1 MLEWMSEEKIN
12 DVYTCFNIGLLQLFK
27 DNVKWIDEDSQTPMI
42 CKSYIENPE
51 LQHEFI
57 NGVIDGIRDD
67 ADDPGKVIII
77 PRKVIEDVV
86 EKPIDDDCM
95 TLLLIAVVDSNES
108 VLKNELIERGLTDLD
123 FFKENIHIIS
133 FYSSMY
139 SQVLRYIMYTAKTVS
154 EIIDCM
160 QATATVSDFDDV
172 REMASVVID
181 KEEFPKFSDE
191 ERKTLLEEIFRLM
204 AVTHIREITEESN
217 HDRQEE
223 DS

>member
-27 DNVKWIDEDSQTPMI
+27 DNVKWTEDDPQTPML

-51 LQHEFI
+51 LQREFV
-57 NGVIDGIRDD
+57 NEVIAGIRDD
-67 ADDPGKVIII
+67 DDDPGKVIII
-77 PRKVIEDVV
+77 PREVTEDVIG
-86 EKPIDDDCM
+86 KPIDDDYM
-95 TLLLIAVVDSNES
+95 TLLLVAIVDSS
-108 VLKNELIERGLTDLD
+108 TLKNELMKRGLIDLD
-123 FFKENIHIIS
+123 FFDENIHIIS

-160 QATATVSDFDDV
+160 QAVATVSDFDDV
-172 REMASVVID
+172 RELASVIIN
-181 KEEFPKFSDE
+181 KEEFPKFTDE
-191 ERKTLLEEIFRLM
+191 ERCILLEEIFRLM
-204 AVTHIREITEESN
+204 AVVHIRETEILN
-217 HDRQEE
+217 TQQPEE

>member
-1 MLEWMSEEKIN
+1 MLEWLSEEKIN

-27 DNVKWIDEDSQTPMI
+27 DNVKWTEDDSQTPML

-51 LQHEFI
+51 LQHEFV
-57 NGVIDGIRDD
+57 NEVIAGIRDD
-67 ADDPGKVIII
+67 DDDPGKVIII
-77 PRKVIEDVV
+77 PREVTEDVI
-86 EKPIDDDCM
+86 EKPIDDDYM
-95 TLLLIAVVDSNES
+95 TLLLVAIVDSS
-108 VLKNELIERGLTDLD
+108 ALKNELMKRELTDLD

-139 SQVLRYIMYTAKTVS
+139 SQVLRYIMFTAKTVP

-172 REMASVVID
+172 RELASVIIN
-181 KEEFPKFSDE
+181 KEEFPKFTDE
-191 ERKTLLEEIFRLM
+191 ERCILLEEIFRLM
-204 AVTHIREITEESN
+204 AVVHIRETERLN
-217 HDRQEE
+217 TQQPEE

>member
-1 MLEWMSEEKIN
+1 MLEWLSEEKIN

-27 DNVKWIDEDSQTPMI
+27 DNVKWIDEDSQTPML

-51 LQHEFI
+51 LQREFV
-57 NGVIDGIRDD
+57 NEVIAGIRDD
-67 ADDPGKVIII
+67 DDDPGKVIII
-77 PRKVIEDVV
+77 PREVTEDVI
-86 EKPIDDDCM
+86 EKPIDDDYM
-95 TLLLIAVVDSNES
+95 TLLLVAIADSS
-108 VLKNELIERGLTDLD
+108 ALKNELMKRGLTDLD

-172 REMASVVID
+172 REMASVVIG

-204 AVTHIREITEESN
+204 AVVHMRETEGLN
-217 HDRQEE
+217 TQQPEE

>member
-1 MLEWMSEEKIN
+1 MLEWLSEEKIN
-12 DVYTCFNIGLLQLFK
+12 DVYTCFNIGLLQVFK
-27 DNVKWIDEDSQTPMI
+27 DNVEWIDEDPQTPML

-51 LQHEFI
+51 LQREFV
-57 NGVIDGIRDD
+57 NEVIAGIRDD
-67 ADDPGKVIII
+67 DDDPGKVIII
-77 PRKVIEDVV
+77 PREVTEDVI
-86 EKPIDDDCM
+86 EKPIDDDYM
-95 TLLLIAVVDSNES
+95 TLLLVAIADSS
-108 VLKNELIERGLTDLD
+108 ALKNELMKRGLTDLD
-123 FFKENIHIIS
+123 FFDENIHIIS

-160 QATATVSDFDDV
+160 QATATVLDFDDV
-172 REMASVVID
+172 REMASVVIG

-204 AVTHIREITEESN
+204 AVVHMRETERLN
-217 HDRQEE
+217 TQQPEE

>member
-1 MLEWMSEEKIN
+1 MLEWLSEEKIN

-27 DNVKWIDEDSQTPMI
+27 DEVKWIDEDPQTPML

-51 LQHEFI
+51 LQREFI

-77 PRKVIEDVV
+77 PRKVVEDVI
-86 EKPIDDDCM
+86 EKPIDDDYM
-95 TLLLIAVVDSNES
+95 TLLLVAIADSS
-108 VLKNELIERGLTDLD
+108 ALKNELMKRGLTDLD
-123 FFKENIHIIS
+123 FFEENIHIIS

-172 REMASVVID
+172 REMASVAIN

-204 AVTHIREITEESN
+204 AVVHMRETERLN
-217 HDRQEE
+217 TQQPEE

>member
-1 MLEWMSEEKIN
+1 MLEWLSEEKIN

-27 DNVKWIDEDSQTPMI
+27 DNVKWTEDDPQTPML

-51 LQHEFI
+51 LQREFV
-57 NGVIDGIRDD
+57 NEVIAGIRDD
-67 ADDPGKVIII
+67 DDDPGKVIII
-77 PRKVIEDVV
+77 PREVTEDVIG
-86 EKPIDDDCM
+86 KPIDDDYM
-95 TLLLIAVVDSNES
+95 TLLLVAIVDSS
-108 VLKNELIERGLTDLD
+108 TLKNELMKRGLIDLD
-123 FFKENIHIIS
+123 FFDENIHVIS

-139 SQVLRYIMYTAKTVS
+139 SQVLRYIMFTAKTVP

-160 QATATVSDFDDV
+160 QAAATVSDFDDV
-172 REMASVVID
+172 REMASVVIG

-204 AVTHIREITEESN
+204 AVVHMWETERLN
-217 HDRQEE
+217 TQQPEE

>member
-1 MLEWMSEEKIN
+1 MLEWLSEEKIN
-12 DVYTCFNIGLLQLFK
+12 DVYTCFNIGLLQVFK
-27 DNVKWIDEDSQTPMI
+27 DNVEWIDEDPQTPML

-51 LQHEFI
+51 LQREFV
-57 NGVIDGIRDD
+57 NEVIAGIRDD
-67 ADDPGKVIII
+67 DDDPGKVIII
-77 PRKVIEDVV
+77 PREVIEDVI
-86 EKPIDDDCM
+86 EKPIDDDYM
-95 TLLLIAVVDSNES
+95 TLLLVAIADSS
-108 VLKNELIERGLTDLD
+108 ALKNELMKRGLTDLD
-123 FFKENIHIIS
+123 FFDENIHIIS

-160 QATATVSDFDDV
+160 QATATVLDFDDV
-172 REMASVVID
+172 REMASVVIG

-204 AVTHIREITEESN
+204 AVVHMRETERLN
-217 HDRQEE
+217 TQQPEE

>member
-1 MLEWMSEEKIN
+1 MLEWLSEEKIN

-27 DNVKWIDEDSQTPMI
+27 DNVKWTEDDSQTPML

-51 LQHEFI
+51 LQHEFV
-57 NGVIDGIRDD
+57 NEVIAGIRDD
-67 ADDPGKVIII
+67 DDDPGKVIII
-77 PRKVIEDVV
+77 PREVVGDVIG
-86 EKPIDDDCM
+86 KLIDDDYM
-95 TLLLIAVVDSNES
+95 TLLLVAIVDPNES
-108 VLKNELIERGLTDLD
+108 ALKNELMKRGLTDLD

-160 QATATVSDFDDV
+160 QATATVLDFDDV
-172 REMASVVID
+172 REMASVVIG

-204 AVTHIREITEESN
+204 AVVHMRETERLN
-217 HDRQEE
+217 TQQPEE

>member
-1 MLEWMSEEKIN
+1 MLEWLSEEKIN

-27 DNVKWIDEDSQTPMI
+27 DNVKWIEDDPQTPML

-51 LQHEFI
+51 LQREFV
-57 NGVIDGIRDD
+57 NEVIAGIRDD
-67 ADDPGKVIII
+67 DDDPGKVIII
-77 PRKVIEDVV
+77 PREVTEDVIG
-86 EKPIDDDCM
+86 KPIDDDYM
-95 TLLLIAVVDSNES
+95 TLLLVAIVDSPA
-108 VLKNELIERGLTDLD
+108 LKNELMKRELTDLD

-139 SQVLRYIMYTAKTVS
+139 SQVLRYIMFAAKTVP

-172 REMASVVID
+172 RELASVIIN
-181 KEEFPKFSDE
+181 KEEFPKFTDE
-191 ERKTLLEEIFRLM
+191 ERCILLEEIFRLM
-204 AVTHIREITEESN
+204 AVVHIRETEGLN
-217 HDRQEE
+217 KQQPEE

>member
-1 MLEWMSEEKIN
+1 MLEWLSEEKIN

-27 DNVKWIDEDSQTPMI
+27 DNVKWTEDDSQTPML

-51 LQHEFI
+51 LQHEFV
-57 NGVIDGIRDD
+57 NEVIAGIRDD
-67 ADDPGKVIII
+67 DDDPGKVIII
-77 PRKVIEDVV
+77 PREVVGDVIG
-86 EKPIDDDCM
+86 KLIDDDYM
-95 TLLLIAVVDSNES
+95 TLLLVAIVDPNES
-108 VLKNELIERGLTDLD
+108 ALKNELMKRGLTDLD

-133 FYSSMY
+133 FYLSMY

-160 QATATVSDFDDV
+160 QATATVLDFDDV
-172 REMASVVID
+172 REMASVVIG

-204 AVTHIREITEESN
+204 AVVHMRETERLN
-217 HDRQEE
+217 TQQPEE

>member
-1 MLEWMSEEKIN
+1 MLEWLSEEKIN

-27 DNVKWIDEDSQTPMI
+27 DEVKWIDEDPQTPML

-51 LQHEFI
+51 LQREFV
-57 NGVIDGIRDD
+57 NEVIAGIRDD
-67 ADDPGKVIII
+67 DNDPGKVIII
-77 PRKVIEDVV
+77 PREVTEDVI
-86 EKPIDDDCM
+86 EKPIDDDYM
-95 TLLLIAVVDSNES
+95 TLLLVAIADSS
-108 VLKNELIERGLTDLD
+108 TLKNELMKRGLADLD

-181 KEEFPKFSDE
+181 KEEFPKFTDE
-191 ERKTLLEEIFRLM
+191 ERCILLEEIFRLM
-204 AVTHIREITEESN
+204 AVVHIRETEKLN
-217 HDRQEE
+217 KQQPEE
-223 DS
+223 DL

>member
-1 MLEWMSEEKIN
+1 MLEWMSEEKTN

-27 DNVKWIDEDSQTPMI
+27 DDVKWIDEDPQTPML

-51 LQHEFI
+51 LQREFI

-77 PRKVIEDVV
+77 PRKVVEDVI
-86 EKPIDDDCM
+86 EKPIDDDYM
-95 TLLLIAVVDSNES
+95 TLLLVAIADSS
-108 VLKNELIERGLTDLD
+108 ALKNELMKRGLTDLD

-154 EIIDCM
+154 EITDCM

-172 REMASVVID
+172 REMASVVIN

-204 AVTHIREITEESN
+204 AVVHMRETERLN
-217 HDRQEE
+217 TQQPEE

>member
-1 MLEWMSEEKIN
+1 MLEWLSEEKIN

-27 DNVKWIDEDSQTPMI
+27 DEVKWIDEDPQTPML

-51 LQHEFI
+51 LQREFV
-57 NGVIDGIRDD
+57 NEVIAGIRDD
-67 ADDPGKVIII
+67 DDDPGKVIII
-77 PRKVIEDVV
+77 PREVTEDVIG
-86 EKPIDDDCM
+86 KPIDDDYM
-95 TLLLIAVVDSNES
+95 TLLLVAIVDSS
-108 VLKNELIERGLTDLD
+108 ALKNELMKRGLTDLD
-123 FFKENIHIIS
+123 FFDENIHIIS

-139 SQVLRYIMYTAKTVS
+139 SQVLRYIMYIAKTVS

-160 QATATVSDFDDV
+160 QATATVLDFDDV
-172 REMASVVID
+172 REMASVTIN

-204 AVTHIREITEESN
+204 AVVHMRETERLN
-217 HDRQEE
+217 TQQPEE

>member
-1 MLEWMSEEKIN
+1 MLEWLSEEKIN

-27 DNVKWIDEDSQTPMI
+27 DNVKWTEDDSQTPML

-51 LQHEFI
+51 LQHEFV
-57 NGVIDGIRDD
+57 NEVIAGIRDD
-67 ADDPGKVIII
+67 DDDPGKVVII
-77 PRKVIEDVV
+77 PREVVGDVIG
-86 EKPIDDDCM
+86 KLIDDDYM
-95 TLLLIAVVDSNES
+95 TLLLVAIVDPNES
-108 VLKNELIERGLTDLD
+108 ALKNELMKRGLADLD

-181 KEEFPKFSDE
+181 KEEFPKFTDE
-191 ERKTLLEEIFRLM
+191 ERCILLEEIFRLM
-204 AVTHIREITEESN
+204 AVVHVRETEKLN
-217 HDRQEE
+217 KQQPEE
-223 DS
+223 DL

>member
-27 DNVKWIDEDSQTPMI
+27 DNVKWIDEDSQTPML

-51 LQHEFI
+51 LQREFI

-77 PRKVIEDVV
+77 PREVTEGVIG
-86 EKPIDDDCM
+86 KPIDDDYM
-95 TLLLIAVVDSNES
+95 TLLLVAIADSS
-108 VLKNELIERGLTDLD
+108 ALKNELMKRGLTDLD
-123 FFKENIHIIS
+123 FFDENIHIIS

-160 QATATVSDFDDV
+160 QATATVLDFDDV
-172 REMASVVID
+172 REMASVVIG

-204 AVTHIREITEESN
+204 AVVHMRETERLN
-217 HDRQEE
+217 TQQPEE

>member
-1 MLEWMSEEKIN
+1 MLEWLSEEKIN

-27 DNVKWIDEDSQTPMI
+27 DNVEWIDEDPQTPML

-51 LQHEFI
+51 LQREFV
-57 NGVIDGIRDD
+57 NEVIAGIRDD
-67 ADDPGKVIII
+67 DDDPGKVIII
-77 PRKVIEDVV
+77 PREVIEDVI
-86 EKPIDDDCM
+86 EKPIDDDYM
-95 TLLLIAVVDSNES
+95 TLLLVAIADSS
-108 VLKNELIERGLTDLD
+108 ALKNELMKRGLTDLD
-123 FFKENIHIIS
+123 FFDENIHIIS

-160 QATATVSDFDDV
+160 QATATVLDFDDV
-172 REMASVVID
+172 REMASVVIG

-204 AVTHIREITEESN
+204 AVVHMRETERLN
-217 HDRQEE
+217 TQQPEE

>member
-1 MLEWMSEEKIN
+1 MLEWLSEEKIN

-95 TLLLIAVVDSNES
+95 ALFLIAVMDSNEY
-108 VLKNELIERGLTDLD
+108 VLKNELIERGLNDLD
-123 FFKENIHIIS
+123 FFKENIQIIS
-133 FYSSMY
+133 LY
-139 SQVLRYIMYTAKTVS
+139 
-154 EIIDCM
+154 
-160 QATATVSDFDDV
+160 
-172 REMASVVID
+172 
-181 KEEFPKFSDE
+181 
-191 ERKTLLEEIFRLM
+191 
-204 AVTHIREITEESN
+204 
-217 HDRQEE
+217 
-223 DS
+223 